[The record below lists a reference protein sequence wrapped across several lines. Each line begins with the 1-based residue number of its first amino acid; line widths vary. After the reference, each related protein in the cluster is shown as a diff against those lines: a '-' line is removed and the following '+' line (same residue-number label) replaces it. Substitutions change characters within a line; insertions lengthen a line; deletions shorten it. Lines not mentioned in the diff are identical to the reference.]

1 MKDLLGIMLMV
12 LIAFSGWIS
21 LAISCGK
28 LKPRHERHE
37 ETPVTVK
44 VLDLCT
50 YELQEFTWVKEVLV
64 VKEGRRQCW
73 AKAPIGGDGQ
83 GMIYPIECSVLAFCK
98 AKLN

>member
-12 LIAFSGWIS
+12 LIAFSGWSS

-28 LKPRHERHE
+28 LKPRSEKHE
-37 ETPVTVK
+37 ETPATVK

-50 YELQEFTWVKEVLV
+50 YELQEFTWVEELFA
-64 VKEGRRQCW
+64 VKTERRQCW

-83 GMIYPIECSVLAFCK
+83 GMIYSIACSVVDFCK